1 MADHQIVIA
10 GFGGQGLLFSG
21 KVLAY
26 AGLIE
31 GRELSWLPSYG
42 PEMRGG
48 TANCNVI
55 LSDAPVGSPI
65 VNTPNVLM
73 VMNNPSLDKYENAV
87 QPGGKIFLDSTLIA
101 RKVTRTDVEAYYVPA
116 TKMAMD
122 MGMPTLANMILLGAL
137 ISKTGCVREESLADA
152 LHKGHP
158 GAQGRPFRPQH
169 ASASGWEGVRRMKT
183 ACIQMDMLFAQ
194 PEENFAKAKRL
205 IREAMASDR
214 TWLSCRKH
222 GTPGFSRKSVFP
234 SWPSGTVRG

>member
-87 QPGGKIFLDSTLIA
+87 QPGGRSSSTPRSSPA
-101 RKVTRTDVEAYYVPA
+101 RLRA
-116 TKMAMD
+116 
-122 MGMPTLANMILLGAL
+122 
-137 ISKTGCVREESLADA
+137 
-152 LHKGHP
+152 
-158 GAQGRPFRPQH
+158 
-169 ASASGWEGVRRMKT
+169 RMW
-183 ACIQMDMLFAQ
+183 
-194 PEENFAKAKRL
+194 RL
-205 IREAMASDR
+205 ITSRPR
-214 TWLSCRKH
+214 RWQWTWECRRLP
-222 GTPGFSRKSVFP
+222 T
-234 SWPSGTVRG
+234 